1 MILELDTT
9 SEIPIYQQIRNSIVI
24 GIARGKLKEG
34 DSLPS
39 VRSLASSIGINLHTV
54 NKAYNLLKD
63 EGYLIVDRR
72 NGAMVHLDFSGKE
85 ERFMDSLKENIEISI
100 AECIVRKVKEE
111 EIIRIIKE
119 KFKGI

>member
-63 EGYLIVDRR
+63 EGYLVVDRR
-72 NGAMVHLDFSGKE
+72 NGAMVHLDFKGKE
-85 ERFMDSLKENIEISI
+85 EKFMDSLKENIEISI
-100 AECIVRKVKEE
+100 AECIVRKVEEE